1 MDFYTSVEKLG
12 DNILYVGYE
21 DNVRIKKQIK
31 YQPTV
36 FVPTRKKTEYR
47 TLLGIPVASVKPGG
61 MRETKDF
68 VDNNTVSNQKIHGN
82 TDFVAQFIS
91 DKFPDGCEFDRNK
104 INSTYIDIEVQ
115 SDKGFPQPDEAR
127 HPVTA
132 ITIKN
137 NLNNTFIVWGLG
149 DYDVSKSIIKGNRIE
164 YNKCSNEKELLTKF
178 LTHWSANVP
187 DVISGWNVKYFD
199 IPYLVNRV
207 RILFN
212 DDTTKKFSIHR
223 IKPKRS
229 QSKYEDN
236 YYQIYGTSVLDYLQ
250 LFKKFALYGMQDS
263 YRLDNIAHVVLGD
276 KKLDYSEYSSLNEL
290 YINNHQKF
298 IDYNIKDTELVERLD
313 DKLGLISL
321 TLTLSY
327 KANVPYECAFG
338 STRIWDTYIYNM
350 LRRHKLVISPQ
361 KPVLNDRQIEGA
373 YVKEPITGMHDWVAS
388 FDLNSLYPH
397 LIMQYNIS
405 PETIVEEVIP
415 NVTVD
420 KLLNR
425 EKYNIPKNRVMS
437 ATGQLFNN
445 NQRGIF
451 PQIVDHMYSE
461 RKAIK
466 NKALEQKQKLEDLD
480 TDDVRVKYE
489 IEKKISHYDNEQMAL
504 KILMNSLYGAMSNEY
519 FRYYDVRMAES
530 ISISRQ
536 FVIRWAEKT
545 INEFLNK
552 MLKTNTDYVLAIDT
566 DSLYVRFKE
575 LIDKVIEN
583 GTNKKIC
590 KFIDNMSEQSIM
602 PVFKDTFDELKTYM
616 NAYEQKMFMEREIIA
631 NKVIFTGK
639 KRYVAN
645 VLNNEGVQYLNPKM
659 KITGIESVRSS
670 TPQACRNLIED
681 TLRIM
686 VKDNEPTI
694 QKHIAEVREKFNSLP
709 AEEVAFPRSMN
720 NINKY
725 KTRTSYG
732 KGTPI
737 HIRASILYNNAVKE
751 KRLDKKYTMI
761 ENGDKAKFTYLKMP
775 NPTGENVIAFNTIL
789 PREFDLHRYVDYEMQ
804 FNKAYLDPI
813 RLILDVSGWSVEKK
827 QTLEEFFT

>member
-12 DNILYVGYE
+12 NNILYVGYK
-21 DNVRIKKQIK
+21 DNVRIRKQIK
-31 YQPTV
+31 YEPTV
-36 FVPTRKKTEYR
+36 FVPARKKTQYR
-47 TLLGIPVASVKPGG
+47 TLLGISVTPVKPGG
-61 MRETKDF
+61 MKETKNF
-68 VDNNTVSNQKIHGN
+68 IENNTFSNQTIHGN
-82 TDFVAQFIS
+82 TDFVAQYIS
-91 DKFPDGCEFDRNK
+91 DKFPEACEFDRNK

-127 HPVTA
+127 YPVTA

-137 NLNNTFIVWGLG
+137 NINNTFVVWGLG
-149 DYDVSKSIIKGNRIE
+149 DYDVSKSIIKSNRIE
-164 YNKCSNEKELLTKF
+164 YNKCSNEKELLKKF

-199 IPYLVNRV
+199 MPYLINRV

-212 DDTTKKFSIHR
+212 DDATKKFSIHK
-223 IKPKRS
+223 IKPRKS

-236 YYQIYGTSVLDYLQ
+236 YYTIYGTTVLDYLQ
-250 LFKKFALYGMQDS
+250 LFKKFSLYGMQES
-263 YRLDNIAHVVLGD
+263 YRLDSIANVVLGE
-276 KKLDYSEYSSLNEL
+276 KKLDYSEYESLNEL
-290 YINNHQKF
+290 YIKNHQKF
-298 IDYNIKDTELVERLD
+298 IDYNIKDTELVESID

-321 TLTLSY
+321 ILTLSY
-327 KANVPYECAFG
+327 KAGVNYDTSFG
-338 STRIWDTYIYNM
+338 STRIWDTYIYNI
-350 LRRHKLVISPQ
+350 LRRNKLVISPQ
-361 KPVLNDRQIEGA
+361 QYVTHDRQIEGA
-373 YVKEPITGMHDWVAS
+373 YVKEPITGMHEWVAS

-405 PETIVEEVIP
+405 PETIVDEVIS

-420 KLLNR
+420 KLLDR
-425 EKYNIPKNRVMS
+425 EKFDIPKNRVMS

-445 NQRGIF
+445 NKQGIF
-451 PQIVDHMYSE
+451 PQIVDHMYAE
-461 RKAIK
+461 RKIIK
-466 NKALEQKQKLEDLD
+466 KNALEQKQKLEDLD
-480 TDDVRVKYE
+480 SDDVRVKYE

-530 ISISRQ
+530 ITISGQ
-536 FVIRWAEKT
+536 LTIRWAEKT

-552 MLKTNTDYVLAIDT
+552 TLKTNKDYVLAMDT
-566 DSLYVRFKE
+566 DSLYVLFKDVV
-575 LIDKVIEN
+575 DKV
-583 GTNKKIC
+583 TKDMSKKKIC
-590 KFIDNMSEQSIM
+590 KFIDNLSEQSIM

-631 NKVIFTGK
+631 DKVIITGK

-659 KITGIESVRSS
+659 KVTGIESRRSS
-670 TPQACRNLIED
+670 TPKACRNLIED
-681 TLRIM
+681 TLKVM
-686 VKDNEPTI
+686 VKDNEKTI
-694 QKHIAEVREKFNSLP
+694 QKYIAEVRDKFNALP
-709 AEEVAFPRSMN
+709 TEDVAFPRSMN

-737 HIRASILYNNAVKE
+737 HIRATILYNNAVKE
-751 KRLDKKYTMI
+751 RRLDKKYTMI

-775 NPTGENVIAFNTIL
+775 NPTGENVIAFNTVL
-789 PREFDLHRYVDYEMQ
+789 PPEFDLHRYVDYEMQ

-813 RLILDVSGWSVEKK
+813 RLILDVIGWSVEKK
-827 QTLEEFFT
+827 QTLEDFFA

>member
-1 MDFYTSVEKLG
+1 
-12 DNILYVGYE
+12 
-21 DNVRIKKQIK
+21 
-31 YQPTV
+31 
-36 FVPTRKKTEYR
+36 
-47 TLLGIPVASVKPGG
+47 
-61 MRETKDF
+61 
-68 VDNNTVSNQKIHGN
+68 
-82 TDFVAQFIS
+82 
-91 DKFPDGCEFDRNK
+91 
-104 INSTYIDIEVQ
+104 
-115 SDKGFPQPDEAR
+115 
-127 HPVTA
+127 
-132 ITIKN
+132 
-137 NLNNTFIVWGLG
+137 
-149 DYDVSKSIIKGNRIE
+149 
-164 YNKCSNEKELLTKF
+164 
-178 LTHWSANVP
+178 
-187 DVISGWNVKYFD
+187 
-199 IPYLVNRV
+199 
-207 RILFN
+207 
-212 DDTTKKFSIHR
+212 
-223 IKPKRS
+223 
-229 QSKYEDN
+229 
-236 YYQIYGTSVLDYLQ
+236 
-250 LFKKFALYGMQDS
+250 
-263 YRLDNIAHVVLGD
+263 
-276 KKLDYSEYSSLNEL
+276 
-290 YINNHQKF
+290 
-298 IDYNIKDTELVERLD
+298 
-313 DKLGLISL
+313 
-321 TLTLSY
+321 
-327 KANVPYECAFG
+327 
-338 STRIWDTYIYNM
+338 
-350 LRRHKLVISPQ
+350 
-361 KPVLNDRQIEGA
+361 
-373 YVKEPITGMHDWVAS
+373 
-388 FDLNSLYPH
+388 
-397 LIMQYNIS
+397 
-405 PETIVEEVIP
+405 
-415 NVTVD
+415 
-420 KLLNR
+420 
-425 EKYNIPKNRVMS
+425 MS

-480 TDDVRVKYE
+480 TDDVRVRYE

-530 ISISRQ
+530 ITISGQ
-536 FVIRWAEKT
+536 LVIRWAEKT

-789 PREFDLHRYVDYEMQ
+789 PPEFDLHRYVDYEMQ

-813 RLILDVSGWSVEKK
+813 RLILDVIGWSVEKK

>member
-12 DNILYVGYE
+12 NNILYVGYE
-21 DNVRIKKQIK
+21 DNVRIRKQIK

-36 FVPTRKKTEYR
+36 FVPTKKKTSYK
-47 TLLGIPVASVKPGG
+47 TLLGIPVAPVKPGG
-61 MRETKDF
+61 MKETKDF
-68 VDNNTVSNQKIHGN
+68 IENNTVSNQKIHGN

-91 DKFPDGCEFDRNK
+91 DKFPEACEFDRNK
-104 INSTYIDIEVQ
+104 VNSTYIDIEVQ

-127 HPVTA
+127 YPVTA

-137 NLNNTFIVWGLG
+137 NINNTFVVWGLG

-178 LTHWSANVP
+178 LSHWSANVP

-199 IPYLVNRV
+199 MPYLINRV

-212 DDTTKKFSIHR
+212 DDATKKFSIHK
-223 IKPKRS
+223 IKPRKS

-236 YYQIYGTSVLDYLQ
+236 YYTIYGTTVLDYLQ
-250 LFKKFALYGMQDS
+250 LFKKFSLYGMQES
-263 YRLDNIAHVVLGD
+263 YRLDNIANVVLGE
-276 KKLDYSEYSSLNEL
+276 KKLDYSEYESLNEL

-298 IDYNIKDTELVERLD
+298 IDYNIKDTELVESID

-321 TLTLSY
+321 ILTLSY
-327 KANVPYECAFG
+327 KAGVNYDTSFG
-338 STRIWDTYIYNM
+338 STRIWDTYIYNI
-350 LRRHKLVISPQ
+350 LRRNKLVISPQ
-361 KPVLNDRQIEGA
+361 QYVTHDRQIEGA
-373 YVKEPITGMHDWVAS
+373 YVKEPITGMHEWVAS

-405 PETIVEEVIP
+405 PETIVDEVIS

-420 KLLNR
+420 KLLDR
-425 EKYNIPKNRVMS
+425 EKFDIPKNRVMS

-445 NQRGIF
+445 NKQGIF
-451 PQIVDHMYSE
+451 PQIVDHMYAE
-461 RKAIK
+461 RKIIK
-466 NKALEQKQKLEDLD
+466 KNALEQKQKLEDLD
-480 TDDVRVKYE
+480 SDDVRVKYE

-530 ISISRQ
+530 ITISGQ
-536 FVIRWAEKT
+536 LTIRWAEKT

-552 MLKTNTDYVLAIDT
+552 TLKTNKDYVLAMDT
-566 DSLYVRFKE
+566 DSLYVLFKDVV
-575 LIDKVIEN
+575 DKVIKD
-583 GTNKKIC
+583 GSNKKIC
-590 KFIDNMSEQSIM
+590 KFIDNLSEQSIM

-631 NKVIFTGK
+631 DKVIITGK

-659 KITGIESVRSS
+659 KVTGIESRRSS
-670 TPQACRNLIED
+670 TPKACRNLIED
-681 TLRIM
+681 TLKVM
-686 VKDNEPTI
+686 VKDNEKTI
-694 QKHIAEVREKFNSLP
+694 QKYIAEVRDKFNALP
-709 AEEVAFPRSMN
+709 TEDVAFPRSMN

-725 KTRTSYG
+725 RTKTSYG

-751 KRLDKKYTMI
+751 RRLDKKYTMI

-775 NPTGENVIAFNTIL
+775 NPTGENVIAFNTVL
-789 PREFDLHRYVDYEMQ
+789 PPEFDLHRYVDYEMQ

-813 RLILDVSGWSVEKK
+813 RLILDVIGWSVEKK
-827 QTLEEFFT
+827 QTLEDFFA